1 MANAKRSGKLAAF
14 VAALAVA
21 VLASSVDAKNRIAIL
36 TPNAGPIAAVIAT
49 SLSERLEADHKL
61 IDPSLAESAFAASSI
76 DSPYNMTSEESRNLA
91 SAIGC
96 DFVLIVRSETIRR
109 YSSEKKEHFES
120 FAAVFVV
127 SGRTGLLADFK
138 LSSFSGFK
146 SADSER
152 LLTESVPGLASSISD
167 AIGKPAAIADKEDRF
182 IEVPAEG
189 SPEARGFRPPRPY
202 RRISP
207 KYTQT
212 AWLYSIAATVDI
224 ELDLDETGTI
234 RRAEVIRWAG
244 FGLDESVRETVTSM
258 KWWAAERNGAK
269 VPTRFVLR
277 YNFKR
282 IEKED

>member
-1 MANAKRSGKLAAF
+1 MANGNRFRKLAALLAVF
-14 VAALAVA
+14 VVAAFANA
-21 VLASSVDAKNRIAIL
+21 AAGKQRIAIL
-36 TPNAGPIAAVIAT
+36 TPEAGGIVSVIAS
-49 SLSERLEADHKL
+49 SLSEQLEADHKL

-76 DSPYNMTSEESRNLA
+76 ESPYNMTAEDSRNLA

-96 DFVLIVRSETIRR
+96 DFLLIVRSETIRR

-127 SGRTGLLADFK
+127 SGRMGLLADFR
-138 LSSFSGFK
+138 LTSFSGFK

-152 LLTESVPGLASSISD
+152 LLAESVPGIAASVASTI
-167 AIGKPAAIADKEDRF
+167 AKPAAFANKEDRF
-182 IEVPAEG
+182 VEVPAEG
-189 SPEARGFRPPRPY
+189 SQEARGFRPPRPY

-224 ELDLDETGTI
+224 EIDLDETGTI
-234 RRAEVIRWAG
+234 RRAEVVRWAG
-244 FGLDESVRETVTSM
+244 FGLDAAVEDAVRNM
-258 KWWAAERNGAK
+258 NWWAAERSGTK